1 MFTNLVCNASL
12 ESVIASF
19 VDIYVIEFQKQ
30 GLAHAHIL
38 LTPAPNDKPRYAE
51 EIDSFICAKL
61 PEQDLDPLVYA
72 VVTRQM
78 IHGPCGQDIPYTP
91 YMKGSNCSKHYP
103 KSLFNETSI
112 EENGFVKYKRTD
124 DGRRI
129 IINEKELDNHWII
142 PYNQDLCVKYD
153 SHMDVQ

>member
-61 PEQDLDPLVYA
+61 PEQDLDPLVPA
-72 VVTRQM
+72 MVT
-78 IHGPCGQDIPYTP
+78 
-91 YMKGSNCSKHYP
+91 
-103 KSLFNETSI
+103 
-112 EENGFVKYKRTD
+112 
-124 DGRRI
+124 
-129 IINEKELDNHWII
+129 
-142 PYNQDLCVKYD
+142 
-153 SHMDVQ
+153 